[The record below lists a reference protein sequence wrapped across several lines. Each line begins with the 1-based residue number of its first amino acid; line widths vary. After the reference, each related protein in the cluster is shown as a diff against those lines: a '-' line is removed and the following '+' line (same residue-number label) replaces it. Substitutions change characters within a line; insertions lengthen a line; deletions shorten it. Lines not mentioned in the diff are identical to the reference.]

1 MLCTVYSGHR
11 LATVR
16 PDRLEQLLIACAQR
30 GEVPWRKIKRR
41 NGARILTPREKR
53 SPHRETPWKKS
64 SVYQSR
70 GTVCSAA
77 GNPAACASYTR
88 GHLRRHGTHRAPV
101 YPPCTTSVRSAAMRD
116 GDKFSNSV
124 INSHPSDATIPLP
137 LRQPTCLLRDA
148 GSYVHGGGGAPCP
161 GACPQW

>member
-30 GEVPWRKIKRR
+30 GEVPGRKIKRR
-41 NGARILTPREKR
+41 NGVRILTPREKR

-64 SVYQSR
+64 SVYLSR

-77 GNPAACASYTR
+77 GNPAACTSYTR

-101 YPPCTTSVRSAAMRD
+101 YPPCTTSVRSAAMYPASTRESAPD
-116 GDKFSNSV
+116 LNERASDDDE
-124 INSHPSDATIPLP
+124 IETTHPIDSTKSDSPK
-137 LRQPTCLLRDA
+137 
-148 GSYVHGGGGAPCP
+148 SY
-161 GACPQW
+161 